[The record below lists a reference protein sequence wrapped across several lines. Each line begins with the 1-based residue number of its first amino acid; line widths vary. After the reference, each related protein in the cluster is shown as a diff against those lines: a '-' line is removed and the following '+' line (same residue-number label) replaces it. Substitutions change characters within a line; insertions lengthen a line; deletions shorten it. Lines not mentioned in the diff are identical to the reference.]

1 MMESEIY
8 KITVIQR
15 LVKVAIYL
23 FRNIFFFASVWDGDS
38 WSLGC
43 RRWVLRM
50 KISSVSQEKV
60 SVKILNSL
68 CFSET
73 EVS

>member
-1 MMESEIY
+1 MESEIY

-23 FRNIFFFASVWDGDS
+23 FRNIFFASVWDGDS
-38 WSLGC
+38 WRLGC

-50 KISSVSQEKV
+50 KTSSVSQETA
-60 SVKILNSL
+60 SAKILNNL